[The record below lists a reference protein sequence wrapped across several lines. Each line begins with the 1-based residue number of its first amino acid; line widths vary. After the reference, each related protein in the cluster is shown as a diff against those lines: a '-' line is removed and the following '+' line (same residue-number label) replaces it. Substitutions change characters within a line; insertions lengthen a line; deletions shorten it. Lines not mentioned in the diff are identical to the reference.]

1 MIFPKE
7 DFNKASVKDANI
19 NKGILV
25 DLFNKIDDDSINI
38 HSMML
43 LKNGSRVF
51 KASAYSFD
59 EDTKENVYSVSKAF
73 TSIAIGILIDKNLI
87 KLDDYVLYFFK
98 NEVNKYLKEYEQLK
112 IKHLLTMSVPQ
123 TKDLFFELDKM
134 KNVIEPFFNQ
144 PLTAKLGEK
153 FMYNNYAT
161 FILSAIV
168 SKVTNKSLNDFLNEN
183 LYKIVGIKK
192 PKWTEINN
200 YSLGATE
207 LYISA
212 NDMARF
218 GLLLLN
224 DGQWNDSR
232 IVSKDFLQEATKLQI
247 KTNYDDL
254 NFDYDKY
261 GYGYL
266 FWLNSFGD
274 FRASG
279 SYQQH
284 IVINKEYGLVFVL
297 KAFEERN
304 LLSLFE
310 NYVLK
315 ASEEGYNYCDYSL
328 RDFIRRFKIHSK
340 EIIEMEKNKSFE

>member
-1 MIFPKE
+1 MIFPGE
-7 DFNKASVKDANI
+7 EFNKASVKDANI
-19 NKGILV
+19 NKGLLV

-73 TSIAIGILIDKNLI
+73 TSIAIGILVDKELI
-87 KLDDYVLYFFK
+87 RLDTPV
-98 NEVNKYLKEYEQLK
+98 
-112 IKHLLTMSVPQ
+112 
-123 TKDLFFELDKM
+123 
-134 KNVIEPFFNQ
+134 
-144 PLTAKLGEK
+144 

-168 SKVTNKSLNDFLNEN
+168 SKVTGKSLNDFLDEY
-183 LYKIVGIKK
+183 LYKIIGIEK
-192 PKWTEINN
+192 PRWDELKG
-200 YSLGATE
+200 YSLGASR
-207 LYISA
+207 LYLSA

-224 DGQWNDSR
+224 DGMWKSHR
-232 IVSKDFLQEATKLQI
+232 VVSSKYLEEATKLQI

-254 NFDYDKY
+254 NLDYDKF

-310 NYVLK
+310 NYILK
-315 ASEEGYNYCDYSL
+315 AAEEEYNYCDYSL
-328 RDFIRRFKIHSK
+328 RDFIRRFKINSK
-340 EIIEMEKNKSFE
+340 EIIIMENKK

>member
-1 MIFPKE
+1 MIFPGE
-7 DFNKASVKDANI
+7 EFNKASVKDANI
-19 NKGILV
+19 NKGLLV

-73 TSIAIGILIDKNLI
+73 TSIAIGILVDKELI
-87 KLDDYVLYFFK
+87 RLDTPVLYFFS
-98 NEVNKYLKEYEQLK
+98 NEVKNYIKEYEALQ
-112 IKHLLTMSVPQ
+112 IKHLLTMSVVQ
-123 TKDLFFELDKM
+123 TEDLFFKLDKM
-134 KNVIEPFFNQ
+134 DNVIEPFFNQ
-144 PLTAKLGEK
+144 PLTAKFGEK

-168 SKVTNKSLNDFLNEN
+168 SKVTGKSLNDFLDEY
-183 LYKIVGIKK
+183 LYKIIGIEK
-192 PKWTEINN
+192 PRWDELKG
-200 YSLGATE
+200 YSLGASR
-207 LYISA
+207 LYLSA

-224 DGQWNDSR
+224 DGMWKSHR
-232 IVSKDFLQEATKLQI
+232 VVSSKYLEEATKLQI

-254 NFDYDKY
+254 NLDYDKF

-310 NYVLK
+310 NYILK
-315 ASEEGYNYCDYSL
+315 AAEEEYNYCDYSL
-328 RDFIRRFKIHSK
+328 RDFIRRFKINSK
-340 EIIEMEKNKSFE
+340 EIIIMENKK